1 MVTPRILPLDPPYEP
16 KIAEALAKMMP
27 PGSPVEPL
35 RLFRTLA
42 RNFTIG
48 DRFRV
53 LGSGILNKGVL
64 DPRDREVVI
73 HRTTARCASEYEWGI
88 HAVAYGRPLGLTD
101 AQLEATVRGRAD
113 DAAWSERESLLVRLA
128 GVEGEQADDDD
139 DGLTVIHVTHEVPK
153 LRELDRV
160 VVLAA
165 GVVAEEGPPARILD
179 DPVAAVTRDFVRG
192 LDRCRP

>member
-16 KIAEALAKMMP
+16 KVAEALAKMMP

-42 RNFTIG
+42 RNFMIG

-73 HRTTARCASEYEWGI
+73 HRTTARCASEYEWGV

-101 AQLEATVRGRAD
+101 AQLAATVRGRAD
-113 DAAWSERESLLVRLA
+113 DAAWSARESLLVRLA
-128 GVEGEQADDDD
+128 DELHDTADVSDDLWEGLCKHWTEAQRIELLVTA
-139 DGLTVIHVTHEVPK
+139 GFYHVVSYLTNA
-153 LRELDRV
+153 LRIELEPWAERFP
-160 VVLAA
+160 A
-165 GVVAEEGPPARILD
+165 GG
-179 DPVAAVTRDFVRG
+179 
-192 LDRCRP
+192 